1 MKQQVW
7 TENYKIASYLVNLR
21 GKAGLYAVLNLIQD
35 VGWLHAINMNVKLE
49 PNHAWVF
56 TRQKLVMHSWPAWN
70 ETVTIKTWLRPPSS
84 DTFLLRDYEIYVGEK
99 KLGECTSTFTVIDM
113 TTRRLAQTEWSKY
126 DHLWNRDVQLEHT
139 PGKILFDT
147 VAYDLAQFEV
157 RNSDIDMNNH
167 VNNTKYAQWLLDAL
181 PIDTLKAGV
190 DLYGY
195 EVNFV
200 SETKI
205 GDIVKI
211 QQAKNET
218 VVDGK
223 SSVQFRG
230 VRSSDEKVV
239 FTARMN
245 IVRN

>member
-35 VGWLHAINMNVKLE
+35 VGWLHAINMKVTLE
-49 PNHAWVF
+49 PNQAWVL
-56 TRQKLVMHSWPAWN
+56 TRQKLVMNSWPAWN
-70 ETVTIKTWLRPPSS
+70 ETVTIKTWLRPPKS

-99 KLGECTSTFTVIDM
+99 KIGECTSTFTVIDM
-113 TTRRLAQTEWSKY
+113 NTRRLAQTDWSKY
-126 DHLWNRDVQLEHT
+126 DHLWNRDEVLEHT
-139 PGKILFDT
+139 PGKILFEGLADE
-147 VAYDLAQFEV
+147 LAQFEV

-181 PIDTLKAGV
+181 PIGTLKAGA

-205 GDIVKI
+205 GDVVKI
-211 QQAKNET
+211 QQSKIESIIGEKTN
-218 VVDGK
+218 
-223 SSVQFRG
+223 VQFQGLRAN
-230 VRSSDEKVV
+230 DNKVV
-239 FTARMN
+239 FTARM
-245 IVRN
+245 IIARK